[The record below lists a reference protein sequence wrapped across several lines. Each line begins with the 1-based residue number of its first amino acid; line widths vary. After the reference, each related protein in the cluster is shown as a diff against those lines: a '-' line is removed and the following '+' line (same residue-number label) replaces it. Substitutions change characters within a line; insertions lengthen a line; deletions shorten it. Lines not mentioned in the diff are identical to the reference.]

1 MGELLEYLKE
11 RYMGSKNSEARDLM
25 QRQKV
30 KNAILQACET
40 HIKEPED
47 TFTFEIL
54 PSDLP
59 YATEVV
65 DEEAISSKY
74 QITQTSATLFVAK
87 LKVIEL

>member
-1 MGELLEYLKE
+1 
-11 RYMGSKNSEARDLM
+11 MGSKNSEVKDLM
-25 QRQKV
+25 HKQKV
-30 KNAILQACET
+30 KNAILQLCEE
-40 HIKEPED
+40 HIKDPD
-47 TFTFEIL
+47 DLFTFEIL

-65 DEEAISSKY
+65 DEESISSRY